1 MRFPESKVIE
11 ALREKYPAGC
21 RVKLTKMDD
30 VQAPPIGTL
39 GTVDC
44 VDDIGS
50 IHVKWDTGSR
60 LAVAYGADECQK
72 IRKILLTFLAGAYI
86 LHRLFS
92 QKFTVLSKSGIL
104 EIEKEKERLEKEC

>member
-30 VQAPPIGTL
+30 VQAPPIGTF

-44 VDDIGS
+44 VD
-50 IHVKWDTGSR
+50 
-60 LAVAYGADECQK
+60 
-72 IRKILLTFLAGAYI
+72 
-86 LHRLFS
+86 
-92 QKFTVLSKSGIL
+92 
-104 EIEKEKERLEKEC
+104 

>member
-50 IHVKWDTGSR
+50 IHVKWDIYCTGFFRKNS
-60 LAVAYGADECQK
+60 AYCQ
-72 IRKILLTFLAGAYI
+72 
-86 LHRLFS
+86 
-92 QKFTVLSKSGIL
+92 KSGIL
-104 EIEKEKERLEKEC
+104 EIEKGKERLEKEC

>member
-30 VQAPPIGTL
+30 VQAPPIGTF

-60 LAVAYGADECQK
+60 LAVAYCADECQK
-72 IRKILLTFLAGAYI
+72 I
-86 LHRLFS
+86 
-92 QKFTVLSKSGIL
+92 
-104 EIEKEKERLEKEC
+104 

>member
-11 ALREKYPAGC
+11 ELRAKYPAGC

-72 IRKILLTFLAGAYI
+72 I
-86 LHRLFS
+86 
-92 QKFTVLSKSGIL
+92 
-104 EIEKEKERLEKEC
+104 

>member
-60 LAVAYGADECQK
+60 LAVAYGADEYLKNLADFSCWCIYTAPAFFAK
-72 IRKILLTFLAGAYI
+72 IQRIVKNPAYW
-86 LHRLFS
+86 R
-92 QKFTVLSKSGIL
+92 
-104 EIEKEKERLEKEC
+104 